1 MSDREL
7 MCENR
12 TGAIL
17 GLEHSVADLS
27 IMFQM
32 GKDINSRSY
41 RQSTSSSLCIIQP
54 KIVYSN
60 RDFIGLIYVFL
71 FAGPAEG

>member
-1 MSDREL
+1 

-12 TGAIL
+12 TGAL
-17 GLEHSVADLS
+17 FGVEHSVAGLS
-27 IMFQM
+27 IMFQVS
-32 GKDINSRSY
+32 KDVNSRSY
-41 RQSTSSSLCIIQP
+41 RQSSSSSLCIIQP